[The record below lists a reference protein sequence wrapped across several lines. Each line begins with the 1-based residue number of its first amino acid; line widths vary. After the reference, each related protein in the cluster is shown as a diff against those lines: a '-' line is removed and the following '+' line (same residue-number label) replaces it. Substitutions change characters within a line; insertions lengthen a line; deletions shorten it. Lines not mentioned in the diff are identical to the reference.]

1 MLVRAQIRQALS
13 ELVPPLPERRIEFVA
28 GHPFQ
33 GYRTRLHGGLELRI
47 FCQVEKE
54 KGRAMVYS
62 PICNMGSHAVGRK
75 QKSRGLCLLGLSAV
89 ALKSPCAGCR

>member
-1 MLVRAQIRQALS
+1 MLVRPQILLALS
-13 ELVPPLPERRIEFVA
+13 ELVHPLPEGSIELVV

-33 GYRTRLHGGLELRI
+33 GYRTRLNGGLELRI

-62 PICNMGSHAVGRK
+62 PICNMGSRAVGRK
-75 QKSRGLCLLGLSAV
+75 QQSRGLCLLGLSSIAE
-89 ALKSPCAGCR
+89 LPDSH